1 MSKQKGKPCIAPTA
15 RYSIIQGS
23 FWMSFCIIF
32 AYVSV
37 FLLSKGFS
45 NSQIG
50 IVVAV
55 SGVISAFMQPIVAD
69 FADRSKK
76 VSLRLIISFWAVVII
91 AVAAGLLIPGLRI
104 LLIAVFYGVAI
115 AALQILTPLVNAIG
129 MECINRGI
137 PVNFGLARG
146 IGSISYAV
154 VSYLAGVLVAKYDT
168 TVIPIMMILFYAILI
183 IGILSFRFPDSSL
196 ADSQE
201 KYAEPTIKTQKGKIK
216 GKLQEKSSANSFY
229 KRYTKFFVLL
239 VGVTLSF
246 ISHNILNNYMFQIM
260 QYHGGGSSEMGTA
273 LAIAATVELPT
284 MLGFAFIVKRFSCGT
299 LLKVSGTFFMIK
311 TVLTLLAPNILGIY
325 IAQGVQI
332 LGFALQVPASV
343 YYVNQLMRP
352 EDRVKGQAFMTVT
365 NTLGSIAGSLLGGV
379 LLDAL
384 GVRALLLSATVV
396 ALAGMLITYVST
408 EKHI

>member
-1 MSKQKGKPCIAPTA
+1 MSKQAGNTFIAPTA
-15 RYSIIQGS
+15 RYSVIQGS

-50 IVVAV
+50 IIVAV
-55 SGVISAFMQPIVAD
+55 SGVISALLQPIVAD
-69 FADRSKK
+69 VADRSKK
-76 VSLRLIISFWAVVII
+76 VSLRLIISFWAVIII
-91 AVAAGLLIPGLRI
+91 AVAAGLLIPGLHI

-115 AALQILTPLVNAIG
+115 ASLQILTPLVNAIG
-129 MECINRGI
+129 MECINKGI

-154 VSYLAGVLVAKYDT
+154 ISYLAGVLVSRYNT
-168 TVIPIMMILFYAILI
+168 SVIPIMMILFYAILI
-183 IGILSFRFPDSSL
+183 FGILSFRFSDSGL
-196 ADSQE
+196 AKSQ
-201 KYAEPTIKTQKGKIK
+201 KKCAEDKIEGKSH
-216 GKLQEKSSANSFY
+216 EKSSTNAFF
-229 KRYTKFFVLL
+229 KKYTKFFILL
-239 VGVTLSF
+239 IGVTLSF
-246 ISHNILNNYMFQIM
+246 ISHNIVNNYMFQIM

-273 LAIAATVELPT
+273 LAIAAAVELPT

-343 YYVNQLMRP
+343 YYVNKLMRP

-384 GVRALLLSATVV
+384 GVRALLLSAAVV
-396 ALAGMLITYVST
+396 ALAGMFITYLST

>member
-1 MSKQKGKPCIAPTA
+1 MNRTAGEQYIAPTP

-50 IVVAV
+50 VVVAV
-55 SGVISAFMQPIVAD
+55 SGVISAFMQPMVAD

-76 VSLRLIISFWAVVII
+76 ISLHLIISFWAVVII
-91 AVAAGLLIPGLRI
+91 MAAVGLLIPGLHI
-104 LLIAVFYGVAI
+104 LLVAVFYGIAI

-146 IGSISYAV
+146 VGSISYAV

-168 TVIPIMMILFYAILI
+168 TVIPIMIILFYSVLI
-183 IGILSFRFPDSSL
+183 IGILSFRFPNTHLTDRKEKNVELSVKAEAEK
-196 ADSQE
+196 ADSFFK
-201 KYAEPTIKTQKGKIK
+201 KYA
-216 GKLQEKSSANSFY
+216 
-229 KRYTKFFVLL
+229 KFLLLL

-260 QYHGGGSSEMGTA
+260 QYHGGGSNEMGIA

-284 MLGFAFIVKRFSCGT
+284 MLGFAFIVKKFSCST
-299 LLKVSGTFFMIK
+299 LIKVSGTFFMIK
-311 TVLTLLAPNILGIY
+311 TVLTLIAPNILGIY

-343 YYVNQLMRP
+343 YYVNKLMRP
-352 EDRVKGQAFMTVT
+352 EDKVKGQAFMTVT
-365 NTLGSIAGSLLGGV
+365 NTLGSIAGSLLGGL

-384 GVRALLLSATVV
+384 GVRALLVSATAV
-396 ALAGMLITYVST
+396 AFAGMFITYVST
-408 EKHI
+408 EKNI